1 MLINNDRI
9 NVSLCDFEIKHI
21 PIWNTICCIKKN
33 RAILDF
39 DKKIKEGPYMVII
52 TAGMIGVGKTT
63 LTGKIADFYGSKAFF
78 EPVGDN
84 PVLPLYYSDQ
94 KSYGFLL
101 QIYFLNKRFK
111 MIKNALAD
119 DNNVLDR
126 SIYEDALFTR
136 ENNKEGNIT
145 DTEFEVYMNLLDNM
159 MSELKNLPKKAP
171 DLMVYAET
179 DFDTILYRI
188 KKRGRDYE
196 QFEDNPELESYY
208 YKMWTAYKDWYEEY
222 DAGPKMKIDLQKYDL
237 TKEENVNII
246 LHQIDNELKKTRI
259 NEPSDI
265 TEAM

>member
-1 MLINNDRI
+1 
-9 NVSLCDFEIKHI
+9 
-21 PIWNTICCIKKN
+21 
-33 RAILDF
+33 
-39 DKKIKEGPYMVII
+39 MVII

-63 LTGKIADFYGSKAFF
+63 LTGKIAKHYGSKAFY

-101 QIYFLNKRFK
+101 QIYFLNKRFA
-111 MIKNALAD
+111 MIKKALSD

-145 DTEFEVYMNLLDNM
+145 DTEFGVYLNLLDNM
-159 MSELKNLPKKAP
+159 MNELNDLPKKAP

-196 QFEDNPELESYY
+196 QFDNNPELEDYY
-208 YKMWTAYKDWYEEY
+208 LKMWAAYKEWYRDY
-222 DAGPKMKIDLQKYDL
+222 DASPKLKIDLQKYDL
-237 TKEENVNII
+237 ENQKNVETV
-246 LHQIDNELKKTRI
+246 LGQIDTALAKIR
-259 NEPSDI
+259 EPKDVE
-265 TEAM
+265 EAM